1 MKVYI
6 VEAYDTADCTNR
18 VEGVF
23 STLGKAEE
31 FVRDIYLDATDERYT
46 ITETELDKG
55 YFFGGGKGWRSTYL
69 MRKAVT

>member
-6 VEAYDTADCTNR
+6 VEAYDMEEDANH

-23 STLGKAEE
+23 SSPEKAEQ
-31 FVRDIYLDATDERYT
+31 FVRGVHLDTTDVYT

-55 YFFGGGKGWRSTYL
+55 YFSVEGSGWRSTYL